1 MPARGSKNGA
11 GARFTA
17 ASSSAADAAASSSAA
32 DATASS
38 SAAHTADGLHI
49 IVYNIGITKDDWGSK
64 KKWRWDDVARDF
76 GLLLRSPLPHTVL
89 LQECGPYGRV
99 VSKVASDGKHK

>member
-11 GARFTA
+11 GARFT
-17 ASSSAADAAASSSAA
+17 AASSSAA

-76 GLLLRSPLPHTVL
+76 GLLLRSPRPHTVL